1 MRRRVHWMFAG
12 FLVAIASGNIVAQ
25 SKPVPKIA
33 LQAERYALMLGDQP
47 YFILGAQI
55 HNSGFRP
62 AMLPQP
68 MKAAEVLHAN
78 TEEAPV
84 YWETMEE
91 HSGVYDPSNVDAV
104 VQQARAHPFHLVL
117 LWFGSWKTCCSYTP
131 EWTMSDPKKYPRIMT
146 RSSDPTSERSLY
158 SAENLNAE
166 KKAFSS
172 LLEHIKATDDAEQT
186 VIMIQ
191 EQNEAG
197 ALNAVRDSSSE
208 SKKLFDGQVPDC
220 LVRAMHKRPERWQE
234 AFGKDVEEPFSPEGI
249 SRFINEF
256 AKAGKAVYPLPT
268 YVNAWLGTPDGQM
281 RPGFDS
287 PSGGPA
293 FNVFDIWKAVAPE
306 IRTY

>member
-1 MRRRVHWMFAG
+1 MRRPVQWMFAA
-12 FLVAIASGNIVAQ
+12 FLVAIASRKLAAK
-25 SKPVPKIA
+25 SKPRPKIVRRG
-33 LQAERYALMLGDQP
+33 ERYAFLLDCQRNL
-47 YFILGAQI
+47 ILGAQI
-55 HNSGFRP
+55 HNSGSWP
-62 AMLPQP
+62 AEPP
-68 MKAAEVLHAN
+68 KAIKLAEDLQAN
-78 TEEAPV
+78 TVEAPV
-84 YWETMEE
+84 YRETIEE
-91 HSGVYDPSNVDAV
+91 QPGVHDPSNVDAV

-234 AFGKDVEEPFSPEGI
+234 AFGKDVEEPFLPEGI